1 MILMTVVKEK
11 IPLLKTLKSS
21 IGVSDFSSRQTNK
34 VKLTKPI
41 INPIKTEAQAH
52 TFVHAIIKPYKIPPN
67 QNVNKIIDT
76 TSILGNVCFVTFF
89 RKILA
94 RIILISAIGKIT

>member
-11 IPLLKTLKSS
+11 IPLLKTQKSS

-41 INPIKTEAQAH
+41 INPIITEALVH
-52 TFVHAIIKPYKIPPN
+52 PFVPNVKKPYKIPPN
-67 QNVNKIIDT
+67 PNEDKIIDT
-76 TSILGNVCFVTFF
+76 TSILGKVCFVTFF